1 MAPELYAGI
10 IADVPFVDVL
20 NTMLDASLP
29 LTPPEWLE
37 WGDPIARPRSLR
49 GDPRLLPYDNVRPQR
64 YPAILA
70 LAGLT
75 DPRVTYWEPAKWVA
89 RLRATMTGGGP
100 VLLRT
105 AMDAGH
111 AGAPGRFDRLDDIAR
126 AYAFA
131 IAVANGEIGAN
142 AIDWSRLELICE
154 YAARRCLP
162 ARRQLPGRASAV
174 FLYLAFG
181 SSSISRAICVRRRRG
196 RSPGRRSRRS
206 RRRANSTD

>member
-1 MAPELYAGI
+1 MGAIANEAPELYAGI

-20 NTMLDASLP
+20 NTMLDATLP

-37 WGDPIARPRSLR
+37 WGDPARATPQAFAAIRAYS
-49 GDPRLLPYDNVRPQR
+49 PYDNVRPQR

-100 VLLRT
+100 ILLRT
-105 AMDAGH
+105 AMGAGH
-111 AGAPGRFDRLDDIAR
+111 AGAPGRFDRLEEVAR

-131 IAVANGEIGAN
+131 IAVANGQIGPPHDRSASPDHEGRKFAGSAN
-142 AIDWSRLELICE
+142 SFP
-154 YAARRCLP
+154 AAAGFP
-162 ARRQLPGRASAV
+162 E
-174 FLYLAFG
+174 
-181 SSSISRAICVRRRRG
+181 RRRRHSWIRAFG
-196 RSPGRRSRRS
+196 CSSVSGSTSPGDRVIDHEHDD
-206 RRRANSTD
+206 RA